1 MDRTGILDAEP
12 DRKSPLVASLLSFVW
27 PGLGQLYLRRR
38 VAALVF
44 AVPVAL
50 VAVWLAALLS
60 QGRALFIANF
70 LADPAFALA
79 FAVVI
84 VLAGVWRGAAMLHAY
99 ALAAPRRRPHALDS
113 ALLAF
118 LLLAIVASHGVVA
131 RIAWS
136 AYVFD
141 QTLPNNDFL
150 SALPTESADPNEQY
164 VEDPTATPFPWVPGS
179 TYAPPLPTAA
189 VTPTPVVKS
198 TRITVLLAG
207 VDWTTGRSHALMDS
221 LMVVSLNTKTHQV
234 AMVSIPRDTA
244 NYEFYWGGN
253 SGINTKINNFYNLA
267 NSKLIPAPDPAITAL
282 KKEIGWLV
290 GVKVDYYAIIDLHNF
305 RVLVDIVG
313 GVCVDNPRAIN
324 DPSTGT
330 FIPRGSVCM
339 DGPTALKYVRSR
351 EGAGD
356 TDYTRSAR
364 QQDVLEAIEQK
375 MATPEGLLMLPDV
388 LGLVGSSIQTDFPL
402 RSVNNLIPTAQ
413 RVNPSRDVFKCVL
426 GPPYNYHPPTTET
439 RGTWTS
445 RLKPALVAR
454 LSLSLFGRDSR
465 FYGMDGIV
473 PQPCQ
478 RA

>member
-1 MDRTGILDAEP
+1 MDRSPNLEAGP
-12 DRKSPLVASLLSFVW
+12 GRRSPLVASLLSFIW

-38 VAALVF
+38 VSALVF
-44 AVPVAL
+44 AVPIVL

-60 QGRALFIANF
+60 QGRALFIGSF

-79 FAVVI
+79 FAAVI
-84 VLAGVWRGAAMLHAY
+84 VLAGVWRGASMLHAY
-99 ALAAPRRRPHALDS
+99 VVAAPRRRPHVLDS

-118 LLLAIVASHGVVA
+118 LLLAIGASHGVVA
-131 RIAWS
+131 RTAWS

-141 QTLPNNDFL
+141 QTITNNDFL

-164 VEDPTATPFPWVPGS
+164 VEEPSITPFPWGPGS
-179 TYAPPLPTAA
+179 TYAPPRPTGTVTPTAA
-189 VTPTPVVKS
+189 VKS

-207 VDWTTGRSHALMDS
+207 VDWTTDRNHALMDS
-221 LMVVSLNTKTHQV
+221 LMVVSLNTKTHKV

-253 SGINTKINNFYNLA
+253 AGINTKINNFYNLA
-267 NSKLIPAPDPAITAL
+267 KSKLIPAPDLPLTAL

-290 GVKVDYYAIIDLHNF
+290 GVNVDYYAIIDLHSF
-305 RVLVDIVG
+305 RVLVDTVG
-313 GVCVDNPRAIN
+313 GVCVDNPKAIN

-330 FIPRGSVCM
+330 FIPAGPVCL

-351 EGAGD
+351 EGVGD
-356 TDYTRSAR
+356 TDYSRAAR
-364 QQDVLEAIEQK
+364 QQDVLVAIEQK

-388 LGLVGSSIQTDFPL
+388 LGLVGSSIQTDFPM
-402 RSVNNLIPTAQ
+402 RTVNKYIPIAQ
-413 RVNPSRDVFKCVL
+413 RIDPDHDVEKCVL
-426 GPPYNYHPPTTET
+426 GPPYDFHPPTTDT

-454 LSLSLFGRDSR
+454 LSLDFFGRDSR

-473 PQPCQ
+473 PQSCQ
-478 RA
+478 RS